1 MSINIFLLLFSSS
14 IFWHNPVI
22 SNILFKSFWANEI
35 SNSFFEL
42 LIFFDSEIICDN
54 ATEVFKSFES
64 AKLNSSNSFLESSF
78 FSLVI
83 GIKFFAS
90 FILLRGFDILFIIFS
105 S

>member
-1 MSINIFLLLFSSS
+1 MKYLI
-14 IFWHNPVI
+14 H
-22 SNILFKSFWANEI
+22 
-35 SNSFFEL
+35 FFEL

-64 AKLNSSNSFLESSF
+64 AKLNSSNFLESSF

-90 FILLRGFDILFIIFS
+90 FILLRALKNYLLFFRHKAMVFCNVKKVS
-105 S
+105 TFLANRHQKFGWHL